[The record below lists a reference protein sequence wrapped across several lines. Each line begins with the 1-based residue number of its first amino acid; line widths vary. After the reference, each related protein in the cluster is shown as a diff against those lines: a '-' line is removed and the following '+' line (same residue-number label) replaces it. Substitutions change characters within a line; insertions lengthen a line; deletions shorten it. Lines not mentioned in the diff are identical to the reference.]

1 MKTVAMEENDGKLFP
16 AYEAIQQAVNEAF
29 LEELKPGEEIIFSTK
44 FEEDI
49 IALKTAEGTV
59 LPFQMLSDGYRN
71 VIKIMLDIATRMC
84 ILNPYL
90 KERAL
95 KETPGIVLIDEVD
108 LSLHPTWQKRIIRI
122 LKEQFP
128 KIQFICATHS
138 PFIIQ
143 SLEDGELI
151 TLDRPLDSE
160 YSGEGLEDIAEE
172 IMGVDLPQ
180 YSEKKRIMYE
190 VAAQSF
196 EALKNAASQDEIEK
210 LGRKLSELEAEYS
223 DNPAYLAWIRQ
234 KYMTETWKK
243 ENETSR

>member
-16 AYEAIQQAVNEAF
+16 AYEAIQQAVNEPF

-108 LSLHPTWQKRIIRI
+108 LSLHPTWQKRIISI